1 MSSKIRY
8 DGISLLETECAFKF
22 QNGKSFT
29 TESGAWILELKDTG
43 LFIGILYAYPKES
56 KVGSWDGSLKI
67 PALFLNE
74 WYSNMGDR
82 RQLVHF
88 EYQWRRFSG
97 TYYKSNSDLV
107 RIRELADNE
116 R

>member
-1 MSSKIRY
+1 MGNHS
-8 DGISLLETECAFKF
+8 
-22 QNGKSFT
+22 
-29 TESGAWILELKDTG
+29 ESGAWILEHRDNG
-43 LFIGILYAYPKES
+43 LFAGMLYAYPKES

-74 WYSNMGDR
+74 WYSNMGDK

-88 EYQWRRFSG
+88 EYQRRRFSG

-116 R
+116 SGADKVSWHGKSGLNGPSR